1 MKKILQ
7 LVIFA
12 FLTLY
17 LSNGINAQKLDK
29 FTGDLGKKVVMGKD
43 VRAPYTQV
51 ISYYSYIKPGCKPD
65 EVRDGKNY
73 FYLYVWIPIAAPE
86 LGVRMASPVPIKMA
100 PEKTDF
106 VTQDYTDNKADVTNY
121 FDTWISL
128 ERANGI
134 VSVDQILTG
143 AGKAS
148 WMNLGTNDDS
158 GEMPAQPSGSNYNS
172 LMRITSDI
180 NDPLKSLVIGLYRI
194 GFTTYKVGDVQG
206 SFLAQVGAPIKIPGV
221 VIAKDLESL
230 VKMVNEGKK

>member
-1 MKKILQ
+1 
-7 LVIFA
+7 
-12 FLTLY
+12 
-17 LSNGINAQKLDK
+17 
-29 FTGDLGKKVVMGKD
+29 
-43 VRAPYTQV
+43 
-51 ISYYSYIKPGCKPD
+51 
-65 EVRDGKNY
+65 
-73 FYLYVWIPIAAPE
+73 
-86 LGVRMASPVPIKMA
+86 
-100 PEKTDF
+100 
-106 VTQDYTDNKADVTNY
+106 
-121 FDTWISL
+121 
-128 ERANGI
+128 
-134 VSVDQILTG
+134 VDQILAN

-230 VKMVNEGKK
+230 VKMINEGKK